1 MNTHGFRLSEK
12 ERDSIYKSFFGN
24 NYKNSNFSNTG
35 NSEKVTSILGEG
47 YFERMLVPFKGYSD
61 HMLAT
66 EWESAT
72 GIPRSERTDLITG
85 ETKTEFSDPFYNN
98 NYLNHSSRIVQ
109 SLRTDYSIRLDT
121 IQTTEVYW
129 KGSKKIGLLSYRTT
143 NGYITT
149 TQVDEDLLSEVIEE
163 YDIKNLKSVS
173 LIEYEILSEDD
184 KENTIIWIDVPI
196 VYRGLKINVGGLM
209 NGKDIYNVEIMPVQ
223 IKGDKGRLFDVKLPI
238 CGHIGESFCKK
249 IKPEQITY
257 NYLLNQNQGYL
268 EKEIGAFFVIDVN
281 SLPMEFFDLGDGS
294 DALIEIRNIAKTT
307 GLLPTDLSR
316 NNLNQ
321 NGGGIMFNPMT
332 YNNATFTDQLTR
344 NLQMAERYKW
354 MAYEKLGI
362 TPSSMGNPSQ
372 YSTAEG
378 IQVSQNASYA
388 QMYNIDQILMEN
400 KRSNIEIHMRVSQY
414 CQLNNK
420 DVNYIYMASDNEIEF
435 LQSIKDDP
443 DFDLRQIDVRP
454 TYNAKK
460 NREFQQL
467 KQILITNN
475 TMGHDA
481 LSLTE
486 LALSDD
492 FLELKDA
499 ARRAREFFEKMQKEK
514 IESDQSIEK
523 MKVDADMKKHNDT
536 IQVQKER
543 NIATVKSAQLRA
555 MGQLGD
561 NTDEQ
566 NGMDLI
572 QQSGDMFLKQK
583 ELDAKSMNE
592 YNQIQKDLT
601 IAAQNVSLKAQEI
614 GLKKE
619 KLAIEREK
627 LVNQKYVA
635 DSQKYIATVNKN

>member
-85 ETKTEFSDPFYNN
+85 ETRTEFSDPFYNN

-129 KGSKKIGLLSYRTT
+129 KGSKKIGLLSYRTI

-149 TQVDEDLLSEVIEE
+149 TQVDEDLLPEVIEE
-163 YDIKNLKSVS
+163 YGIKNLKSVS

-223 IKGDKGRLFDVKLPI
+223 IKGDKGRLFDVKLPV

-566 NGMDLI
+566 DGMDLI
-572 QQSGDMFLKQK
+572 KQSGDMFLKQK
-583 ELDAKSMNE
+583 ELDAKSINE
-592 YNQIQKDLT
+592 YNQIRKDLT